1 MLFEYNES
9 YGLQRLFEIF
19 STVDWP
25 NRSIIM
31 QQTELPEYRR
41 QIDEI
46 IDDLDKPGGLES
58 IIQKLTSLASNRV
71 FFDFPNAEDEG

>member
-58 IIQKLTSLASNRV
+58 IIQKLTSLANNRV